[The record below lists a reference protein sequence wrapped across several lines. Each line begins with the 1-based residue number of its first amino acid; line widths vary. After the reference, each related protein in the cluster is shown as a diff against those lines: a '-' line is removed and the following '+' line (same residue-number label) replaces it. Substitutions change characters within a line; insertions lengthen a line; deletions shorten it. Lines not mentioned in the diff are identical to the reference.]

1 VARLVNAIAV
11 ERQRSEADIRATHHG
26 LVLLARE
33 VAMEGEI
40 RHVAE
45 VVVRDATLQP
55 HDVEFPPRF
64 SACQL
69 DYLVD
74 SVPRQPRFPDK
85 DEPRSP
91 TRGGWSPL
99 EAAQRHTVADHDRG
113 LAPAIK
119 G

>member
-1 VARLVNAIAV
+1 
-11 ERQRSEADIRATHHG
+11 

-45 VVVRDATLQP
+45 VVVDGARLQP
-55 HDVEFPPRF
+55 NDVEVPPRL
-64 SACQL
+64 SACKL

-74 SVPRQPRFPDK
+74 SVPRQPGFPGK

-91 TRGGWSPL
+91 TRGGWSTF
-99 EAAQRHTVADHDRG
+99 EAV
-113 LAPAIK
+113 
-119 G
+119 